1 MNVPFASDLEQE
13 LDGAGA
19 MVGVDERDLAAV
31 NLNGLIEGEGGNK
44 ERGDFEGFD
53 QEAGGDGG
61 AEYHPPGPIGAE
73 AGIVIGVEMGE
84 EVGDGEISGGSEG
97 VDDE

>member
-1 MNVPFASDLEQE
+1 MDVPFASDLEQE

-19 MVGVDERDLAAV
+19 MVGVDKRDLAAV

-53 QEAGGDGG
+53 
-61 AEYHPPGPIGAE
+61 
-73 AGIVIGVEMGE
+73 
-84 EVGDGEISGGSEG
+84 
-97 VDDE
+97 